1 MGLDA
6 GGMRNLAGR
15 AVSLRNAAGR
25 VFIAA
30 VLVGVVSG
38 CSGRSGPA
46 GPHMRA
52 APPPLASVSGSASG
66 SAGSGTALNLTGLRA
81 VRPCPGIA
89 GFSCG
94 MLGVRLDPFGTAP
107 GRLWLQVAVSDAAAP
122 RGVVILLTGGPG
134 QPGVPFISRLA
145 GRLGPALR
153 GYRLVM
159 FDQRG
164 TGAGALNCPAL
175 QQEMGASDLAVPTPA
190 AVRSC
195 AAAIGPNRQYFATA
209 DTIAD
214 IEALRHVLGVRRFTL
229 DGVSYGSY
237 VAEQFALA
245 HPAQVSRLVLDSVVP
260 SWNVDP
266 LQLASMRE
274 TATVLRSVCAAQSCG
289 FDPADDLAAVV
300 RRYHDG
306 PALLDTLVAMS
317 VGDPSFPAIP
327 FVLHAA
333 AAGRPAALN
342 ALIARVHAADA
353 ATAGE
358 LSQGLHASTLCA
370 DMQMPWG
377 GPDTPL
383 AMRPAALARSV
394 ARLRPAQVWPFD
406 RATAAGNG
414 FVQTCLYWPPS
425 PAPPA
430 ARASRAELPRVPVLL
445 LAGGHDLSTPLA
457 GARAEAALA
466 PYGRLL
472 VLPAAGH
479 SIQNRAAGNPA
490 QAEIRQFLRGG

>member
-1 MGLDA
+1 MTSPDA
-6 GGMRNLAGR
+6 GDMRNLACCALGVR
-15 AVSLRNAAGR
+15 GAAGR
-25 VFIAA
+25 GFIAA
-30 VLVGVVSG
+30 VVLLGAGSG
-38 CSGRSGPA
+38 CSGQPGHA
-46 GPHMRA
+46 GSVLR
-52 APPPLASVSGSASG
+52 PLASVSGSASG
-66 SAGSGTALNLTGLRA
+66 PAGSGSALDMTRLRA

-94 MLGVRLDPFGTAP
+94 MLSVRLDPFGSAP
-107 GRLWLQVAVSDAAAP
+107 GRLSLQVAVSDVAAAP
-122 RGVVILLTGGPG
+122 RGALVLLTGGPG
-134 QPGVPFISRLA
+134 EPGVPFVSRLA
-145 GRLGPALR
+145 ARLGPALR

-175 QQEMGASDLAVPTPA
+175 QQEMGASDLTVPTPA

-195 AAAIGPNRQYFATA
+195 AAAIGPGRRYLATA
-209 DTIAD
+209 DTVAD
-214 IEALRHVLGVRRFTL
+214 IEALRSALGVRRLAL

-274 TATVLRSVCAAQSCG
+274 TARVLRAACAARGCA

-317 VGDPSFPAIP
+317 VGDPPFPAVP
-327 FVLHAA
+327 AVLHAA
-333 AAGRPAALN
+333 AAGRPGALS
-342 ALIARVHAADA
+342 ALIARVHAGDA

-383 AMRPAALARSV
+383 ARRPAALARSV

-414 FVQTCLYWPPS
+414 FIQTCLYWPPA
-425 PAPPA
+425 PTPPA
-430 ARASRAELPRVPVLL
+430 ATAPRAVLPRVPVLL

-466 PYGRLL
+466 PDGRLL
-472 VLPAAGH
+472 VVPAAGH
-479 SIQNRAAGNPA
+479 SVQNRAAGNPA
-490 QAEIRQFLRGG
+490 QAPVGQFLGGG